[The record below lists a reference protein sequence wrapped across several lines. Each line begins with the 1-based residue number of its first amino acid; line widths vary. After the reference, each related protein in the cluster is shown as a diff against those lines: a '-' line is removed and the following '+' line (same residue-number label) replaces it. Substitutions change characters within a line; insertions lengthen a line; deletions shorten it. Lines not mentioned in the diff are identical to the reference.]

1 MACVVDPT
9 LDIGSTEA
17 LRKFGTSPLA
27 TDARSLFDAAR
38 SITPGMK
45 LSERRTAIEV
55 AIVKDRMSALDGR
68 WFWVN
73 SQQQIADG
81 LTKPAAK
88 DNLAY
93 VLNRG
98 THKLSFEPDFIA
110 ARRKKLKEKNMKR
123 HRKTSSKTRSSR
135 LKRKMATFAP
145 FLVVRK
151 HVMPPIQRTSSA
163 PGATSTSMP
172 IDKVKGMM
180 LGERQPCRL

>member
-1 MACVVDPT
+1 
-9 LDIGSTEA
+9 
-17 LRKFGTSPLA
+17 
-27 TDARSLFDAAR
+27 
-38 SITPGMK
+38 MK

-55 AIVKDRMSALDGR
+55 AIVRDRMSALDGR

-110 ARRKKLKEKNMKR
+110 AKKVTYEEKEAERKEHEEASKNIFENL
-123 HRKTSSKTRSSR
+123 R
-135 LKRKMATFAP
+135 LRRKMATSAP

-151 HVMPPIQRTSSA
+151 HVMPPIQRISSA
-163 PGATSTSMP
+163 PDATSTSMP